1 MDPQCHLF
9 SSLVEVKAS
18 SDELVTLFSAR
29 DESLPSVGDAVR
41 DVANGLRVVVVVGQ
55 ESLCPLPDVDSAGV
69 GFLKEETIKLSW
81 VGGKRRGVGA

>member
-1 MDPQCHLF
+1 M
-9 SSLVEVKAS
+9 
-18 SDELVTLFSAR
+18 TLFSAR

-41 DVANGLRVVVVVGQ
+41 DISNGLRVVVVVGQ

-81 VGGKRRGVGA
+81 VGGGIAQQIAFGLPDPAALDFDPCLSR